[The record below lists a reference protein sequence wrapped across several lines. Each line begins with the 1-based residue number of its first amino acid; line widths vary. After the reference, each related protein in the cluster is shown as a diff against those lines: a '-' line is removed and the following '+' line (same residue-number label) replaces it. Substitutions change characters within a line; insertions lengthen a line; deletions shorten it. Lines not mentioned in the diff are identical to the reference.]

1 MRDRAYQLLNGG
13 SDMVGI
19 ECKACGERVLLRH
32 ETGKMD
38 HEIIAMMSPTATCS
52 RCNESRYLLVSLK
65 SDLADAWLME
75 GASSSNAGPLIE
87 GDKQA

>member
-1 MRDRAYQLLNGG
+1 MRNRAYQLLNGG

-32 ETGKMD
+32 KTGKMD
-38 HEIIAMMSPTATCS
+38 HEIIKLFSPTATCS
-52 RCNESRYLLVSLK
+52 RCNEKRPLFWSLK

-75 GASSSNAGPLIE
+75 GASSPNAG
-87 GDKQA
+87 